1 MIKRGYG
8 AASRGLWRRL
18 SLVLRSCRPLE
29 SSNGWHNKCSH
40 APKHIWAQFKGN
52 IRDTGCNIMI
62 KRVFTIFILTLLLLF
77 SSPVYSLDTSS
88 KTLEKYT
95 KKISNKFTRT
105 YCNTTKFGI
114 SYDGALA
121 FAIGETNKEFKNNKL
136 NKLIDYS
143 LLKNSIVNDL
153 ENNCQ
158 VYDFAITSLE
168 NLKFN

>member
-1 MIKRGYG
+1 
-8 AASRGLWRRL
+8 
-18 SLVLRSCRPLE
+18 
-29 SSNGWHNKCSH
+29 
-40 APKHIWAQFKGN
+40 
-52 IRDTGCNIMI
+52 MI
-62 KRVFTIFILTLLLLF
+62 KRVFTIFILTLLFLF
-77 SSPVYSLDTSS
+77 NSPVYSLDTPS

-114 SYDGALA
+114 SYEGALA

-158 VYDFAITSLE
+158 VYDFEIRNLE

>member
-1 MIKRGYG
+1 
-8 AASRGLWRRL
+8 
-18 SLVLRSCRPLE
+18 
-29 SSNGWHNKCSH
+29 
-40 APKHIWAQFKGN
+40 
-52 IRDTGCNIMI
+52 MI
-62 KRVFTIFILTLLLLF
+62 KRVLSIFILTLILLF
-77 SSPVYSLDTSS
+77 SSRVYSLDTSS

-114 SYDGALA
+114 SYEGALA

-136 NKLIDYS
+136 NKFIDYS

-153 ENNCQ
+153 DNNCQ
-158 VYDFAITSLE
+158 VYDFAISNLE

>member
-1 MIKRGYG
+1 
-8 AASRGLWRRL
+8 
-18 SLVLRSCRPLE
+18 
-29 SSNGWHNKCSH
+29 
-40 APKHIWAQFKGN
+40 
-52 IRDTGCNIMI
+52 MI
-62 KRVFTIFILTLLLLF
+62 KRVFAIFTLTLLFLF
-77 SSPVYSLDTSS
+77 SSPVYSLDNSS
-88 KTLEKYT
+88 ITLEKYT

-114 SYDGALA
+114 SYEGALA

-143 LLKNSIVNDL
+143 LLKNSIINDL

-158 VYDFAITSLE
+158 VYDLAISNLD

>member
-1 MIKRGYG
+1 M
-8 AASRGLWRRL
+8 
-18 SLVLRSCRPLE
+18 V
-29 SSNGWHNKCSH
+29 
-40 APKHIWAQFKGN
+40 
-52 IRDTGCNIMI
+52 
-62 KRVFTIFILTLLLLF
+62 KRVFAIITLTLLFLF

-95 KKISNKFTRT
+95 KKISSKFTRT
-105 YCNTTKFGI
+105 YCNTTNFGI
-114 SYDGALA
+114 SYEGALA
-121 FAIGETNKEFKNNKL
+121 FAIGETNKEFKDNKL

-158 VYDFAITSLE
+158 VYDFDISNLE

>member
-1 MIKRGYG
+1 
-8 AASRGLWRRL
+8 
-18 SLVLRSCRPLE
+18 
-29 SSNGWHNKCSH
+29 
-40 APKHIWAQFKGN
+40 
-52 IRDTGCNIMI
+52 MI
-62 KRVFTIFILTLLLLF
+62 KRVFAIFTLTLLFLF

-95 KKISNKFTRT
+95 KKISNKFSRT

-136 NKLIDYS
+136 NKLIDYP

-158 VYDFAITSLE
+158 VYDFEISNLE

>member
-1 MIKRGYG
+1 
-8 AASRGLWRRL
+8 
-18 SLVLRSCRPLE
+18 
-29 SSNGWHNKCSH
+29 
-40 APKHIWAQFKGN
+40 
-52 IRDTGCNIMI
+52 MI
-62 KRVFTIFILTLLLLF
+62 KRVFTILIITLLLLF
-77 SSPVYSLDTSS
+77 SSPVYSLDSSS

-136 NKLIDYS
+136 NKFIDYS

-158 VYDFAITSLE
+158 VYDFAISKLE

>member
-1 MIKRGYG
+1 M
-8 AASRGLWRRL
+8 
-18 SLVLRSCRPLE
+18 
-29 SSNGWHNKCSH
+29 
-40 APKHIWAQFKGN
+40 FKS
-52 IRDTGCNIMI
+52 
-62 KRVFTIFILTLLLLF
+62 VFAILILTFLLLF
-77 SSPVYSLDTSS
+77 TSPVYSLDTSS

-105 YCNTTKFGI
+105 YCNTSKFGI
-114 SYDGALA
+114 SYEGALA

-136 NKLIDYS
+136 NKFIDYS

-158 VYDFAITSLE
+158 VYDFAISNLE

>member
-1 MIKRGYG
+1 MITK
-8 AASRGLWRRL
+8 
-18 SLVLRSCRPLE
+18 
-29 SSNGWHNKCSH
+29 
-40 APKHIWAQFKGN
+40 
-52 IRDTGCNIMI
+52 
-62 KRVFTIFILTLLLLF
+62 VFVIFTLTLLFLF

-114 SYDGALA
+114 SYEGALA

-158 VYDFAITSLE
+158 VYDFEINNLE

>member
-1 MIKRGYG
+1 M
-8 AASRGLWRRL
+8 
-18 SLVLRSCRPLE
+18 V
-29 SSNGWHNKCSH
+29 
-40 APKHIWAQFKGN
+40 
-52 IRDTGCNIMI
+52 
-62 KRVFTIFILTLLLLF
+62 KRVFAIFTLTLLFLF

-95 KKISNKFTRT
+95 KKISSKFTRT
-105 YCNTTKFGI
+105 YCNTTNFGI
-114 SYDGALA
+114 SYEGALA

-153 ENNCQ
+153 ENNCH
-158 VYDFAITSLE
+158 VYDFDISNLE

>member
-1 MIKRGYG
+1 MVKR
-8 AASRGLWRRL
+8 AF
-18 SLVLRSCRPLE
+18 V
-29 SSNGWHNKCSH
+29 
-40 APKHIWAQFKGN
+40 I
-52 IRDTGCNIMI
+52 
-62 KRVFTIFILTLLLLF
+62 FTLTLLFLF

-95 KKISNKFTRT
+95 KKISSKFTRT
-105 YCNTTKFGI
+105 YCNTTNFGI
-114 SYDGALA
+114 SYEGALA

-158 VYDFAITSLE
+158 VYDFDISNLE

>member
-1 MIKRGYG
+1 MIKRGF
-8 AASRGLWRRL
+8 
-18 SLVLRSCRPLE
+18 V
-29 SSNGWHNKCSH
+29 
-40 APKHIWAQFKGN
+40 I
-52 IRDTGCNIMI
+52 
-62 KRVFTIFILTLLLLF
+62 FTLTLLFLF
-77 SSPVYSLDTSS
+77 STPVYSLDTSS

-95 KKISNKFTRT
+95 KKISSKFTRT

-114 SYDGALA
+114 SYEGALA

-158 VYDFAITSLE
+158 VYDFDINNLE

>member
-1 MIKRGYG
+1 
-8 AASRGLWRRL
+8 
-18 SLVLRSCRPLE
+18 
-29 SSNGWHNKCSH
+29 
-40 APKHIWAQFKGN
+40 
-52 IRDTGCNIMI
+52 MI
-62 KRVFTIFILTLLLLF
+62 KRVFAIFTLTLLFLF
-77 SSPVYSLDTSS
+77 STPVYSLDTSS

-114 SYDGALA
+114 SYEGALA

-143 LLKNSIVNDL
+143 QLKNSIVNDL

-158 VYDFAITSLE
+158 VYDFAIDNLD

>member
-1 MIKRGYG
+1 M
-8 AASRGLWRRL
+8 
-18 SLVLRSCRPLE
+18 C
-29 SSNGWHNKCSH
+29 
-40 APKHIWAQFKGN
+40 
-52 IRDTGCNIMI
+52 
-62 KRVFTIFILTLLLLF
+62 KRVFAIFTVTLLFLF

-95 KKISNKFTRT
+95 KKISSKFTRT

-114 SYDGALA
+114 SYEGALA

-158 VYDFAITSLE
+158 VYDFDISYLE
-168 NLKFN
+168 DLKFN

>member
-1 MIKRGYG
+1 MIKRIF
-8 AASRGLWRRL
+8 
-18 SLVLRSCRPLE
+18 
-29 SSNGWHNKCSH
+29 N
-40 APKHIWAQFKGN
+40 
-52 IRDTGCNIMI
+52 
-62 KRVFTIFILTLLLLF
+62 IFILTLFLLF
-77 SSPVYSLDTSS
+77 NSPVYALDTSS
-88 KTLEKYT
+88 KNLENYT

-105 YCNTTKFGI
+105 YCNTSKFGI
-114 SYDGALA
+114 SYEGALA

-158 VYDFAITSLE
+158 IFDFAISNLE

>member
-1 MIKRGYG
+1 MIKRLF
-8 AASRGLWRRL
+8 RIFVL
-18 SLVLRSCRPLE
+18 SLFL
-29 SSNGWHNKCSH
+29 
-40 APKHIWAQFKGN
+40 I
-52 IRDTGCNIMI
+52 
-62 KRVFTIFILTLLLLF
+62 F
-77 SSPVYSLDTSS
+77 SSPVYSLETSS
-88 KTLEKYT
+88 KTLENYT

-105 YCNTTKFGI
+105 YCNTSKFGI
-114 SYDGALA
+114 SYEGALA

-158 VYDFAITSLE
+158 VYDFAISKLE

>member
-1 MIKRGYG
+1 
-8 AASRGLWRRL
+8 
-18 SLVLRSCRPLE
+18 
-29 SSNGWHNKCSH
+29 
-40 APKHIWAQFKGN
+40 
-52 IRDTGCNIMI
+52 MI
-62 KRVFTIFILTLLLLF
+62 KRVFAIFTLTLLFLF

-95 KKISNKFTRT
+95 KKISSKFTRT
-105 YCNTTKFGI
+105 YCNTLKFGI
-114 SYDGALA
+114 SDEGALE

-158 VYDFAITSLE
+158 VYDFEISNLE

>member
-1 MIKRGYG
+1 MIKR
-8 AASRGLWRRL
+8 
-18 SLVLRSCRPLE
+18 
-29 SSNGWHNKCSH
+29 
-40 APKHIWAQFKGN
+40 I
-52 IRDTGCNIMI
+52 
-62 KRVFTIFILTLLLLF
+62 FTILILTLLLLF

-88 KTLEKYT
+88 KNLEKYT

-114 SYDGALA
+114 SYEGALT

-143 LLKNSIVNDL
+143 LLKNAIVNDL

-158 VYDFAITSLE
+158 VYDFDISSLE
-168 NLKFN
+168 NLEFN

>member
-1 MIKRGYG
+1 
-8 AASRGLWRRL
+8 
-18 SLVLRSCRPLE
+18 
-29 SSNGWHNKCSH
+29 
-40 APKHIWAQFKGN
+40 
-52 IRDTGCNIMI
+52 MI
-62 KRVFTIFILTLLLLF
+62 KRVFAIFTLTFLFVF

-114 SYDGALA
+114 SYEGALA

-136 NKLIDYS
+136 NKLIDFP

-158 VYDFAITSLE
+158 VHDFEISNLE